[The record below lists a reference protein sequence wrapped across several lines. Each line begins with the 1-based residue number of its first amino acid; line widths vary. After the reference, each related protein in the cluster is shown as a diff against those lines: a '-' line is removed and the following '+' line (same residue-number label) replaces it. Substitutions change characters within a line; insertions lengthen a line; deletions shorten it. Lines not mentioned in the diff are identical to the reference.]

1 MAKMMPKCVLSRM
14 LPTLLAIFSLAQNAQ
29 ARTLQQQ
36 LAYSPLHDLNIKP
49 VLSLWIFDEA
59 SALQQYG
66 PIEQWDTSEV
76 TSFQSLF
83 QDVATDFN
91 YDLNGWNTAKVTSMM
106 GLAMNSPG
114 FNAKISD
121 WNTSQVFDLTQA
133 FRNATSFQGDLSRW
147 NTENVLSMLYTF
159 QGATQFNS
167 DISQWN
173 TGSCNSMLAMFNGT
187 AQHSIQA
194 KLWLRFCVFFQKM
207 SHFALLSRR
216 DLL

>member
-1 MAKMMPKCVLSRM
+1 MANLMPQCVLSR
-14 LPTLLAIFSLAQNAQ
+14 LLLTLLAIISLAQNAR
-29 ARTLQQQ
+29 ARTLQVQT
-36 LAYSPLHDLNIKP
+36 AYFPLNDLNIKP
-49 VLSLWIFDEA
+49 AISLWIFDEA

-83 QDVATDFN
+83 QAVATDFK

-106 GLAMNSPG
+106 GMAMDSPG
-114 FNAKISD
+114 FDAKISD

-167 DISQWN
+167 DISQWK
-173 TGSCNSMLAMFNGT
+173 TGSCNSMLAMFHGT
-187 AQHSIQA
+187 A
-194 KLWLRFCVFFQKM
+194 
-207 SHFALLSRR
+207 
-216 DLL
+216 